1 MPRYKAAGRRSTR
14 RGYRPDQTVLAGLFP
29 PARGRRVMRRNLPT
43 QLQVSH
49 RQCVGQLATR
59 LLVSNTNG
67 RSLATRVL
75 HCSFYVFSVSP
86 YNTWLLASRHRVADD
101 LQRLSLQHIF
111 QILAAQAVGGWGAL
125 STVYCKGA
133 QLLQDTSLPLLL
145 HSSPAFPLFLLPP
158 PVASYPKS
166 PEWLTAACG

>member
-1 MPRYKAAGRRSTR
+1 
-14 RGYRPDQTVLAGLFP
+14 
-29 PARGRRVMRRNLPT
+29 MRRNLPT

-86 YNTWLLASRHRVADD
+86 YNTWLLPSRHRVADD

-111 QILAAQAVGGWGAL
+111 QILAAQAVGGWGG
-125 STVYCKGA
+125 TVYC
-133 QLLQDTSLPLLL
+133 LLQRGPIIAGHFSPSTPPLLSCL
-145 HSSPAFPLFLLPP
+145 SSLPP
-158 PVASYPKS
+158 PTSCSLLPKKPRMADCS
-166 PEWLTAACG
+166 LRVGNWNCQGLDGKREVRKVLVKSIDMPQEREVRM